1 MINPNHMKLSV
12 YRYKVWDPQNDN
24 QAQLPPYYAIREYI
38 EQLKGASV
46 IEDNY
51 LIPGTKGLYLPL
63 QFSLPVICNPLARNP
78 GTFGAE
84 SLGGGPSYC
93 LQ

>member
-38 EQLKGASV
+38 EQLEGATV
-46 IEDNY
+46 IEDDY
-51 LIPGTKGLYLPL
+51 LI
-63 QFSLPVICNPLARNP
+63 VD
-78 GTFGAE
+78 E
-84 SLGGGPSYC
+84 SDLDALGRIIVGED
-93 LQ
+93 

>member
-38 EQLKGASV
+38 EQLEGASV
-46 IEDNY
+46 IEDDY
-51 LIPGTKGLYLPL
+51 LILDEADLD
-63 QFSLPVICNPLARNP
+63 A
-78 GTFGAE
+78 
-84 SLGGGPSYC
+84 LGRIIVGED
-93 LQ
+93 

>member
-1 MINPNHMKLSV
+1 MKWAIFRIKRKQTGEMIKLNDMKLSV

-38 EQLKGASV
+38 EQLEGASV

-51 LIPGTKGLYLPL
+51 LILDEADLDPYGRIAVKDE
-63 QFSLPVICNPLARNP
+63 A
-78 GTFGAE
+78 
-84 SLGGGPSYC
+84 
-93 LQ
+93 

>member
-38 EQLKGASV
+38 EQLEGASV
-46 IEDNY
+46 IEDDY
-51 LIPGTKGLYLPL
+51 LIVDEADLD
-63 QFSLPVICNPLARNP
+63 A
-78 GTFGAE
+78 
-84 SLGGGPSYC
+84 LGRIIVGED
-93 LQ
+93 